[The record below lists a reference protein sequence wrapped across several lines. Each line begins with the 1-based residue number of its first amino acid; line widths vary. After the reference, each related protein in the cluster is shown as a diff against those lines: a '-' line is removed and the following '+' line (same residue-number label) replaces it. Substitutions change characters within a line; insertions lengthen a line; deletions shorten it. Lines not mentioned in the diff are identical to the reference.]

1 MYLFYVK
8 IYALLF
14 LYFYTLFAP
23 LFFFLSFFFLFFF
36 LLLVLSFR
44 YDEWKGDTWIYQLNG
59 SCAVSMN
66 GADQTNSQQLLEGCG
81 GVVPPITPFELIH
94 EKKGKRTAEKI
105 FFVFDF
111 DFVFVVD

>member
-1 MYLFYVK
+1 M
-8 IYALLF
+8 
-14 LYFYTLFAP
+14 
-23 LFFFLSFFFLFFF
+23 
-36 LLLVLSFR
+36 
-44 YDEWKGDTWIYQLNG
+44 
-59 SCAVSMN
+59 SMN